1 MLACEAKENA
11 CDGEVNEALALLERA
26 LYVVNARPSLPAFG
40 EHDLY
45 NIKLHRLSLKPVLP
59 QVKLRELLYLRNLAR
74 VDVVGGAVACAF
86 NERFNFGEDD
96 APGAL
101 ADDVKLAELAAEI
114 RVEDS
119 VALAPEVAPSR
130 TFPAFAK
137 LQGFF
142 RQPRR

>member
-1 MLACEAKENA
+1 MVDAGL
-11 CDGEVNEALALLERA
+11 
-26 LYVVNARPSLPAFG
+26 SFPAFG
-40 EHDLY
+40 EHNLY
-45 NIKLHRLSLKPVLP
+45 YVKLHRLSLKPVLP

-74 VDVVGGAVACAF
+74 VDVVGGAVACAL
-86 NERFNFGEDD
+86 NKRLDFGEYD

-101 ADDVKLAELAAEI
+101 ADDVKLAELAAVI

-119 VALAPEVAPSR
+119 VALAPKVALSR

-137 LQGFF
+137 LQGSF